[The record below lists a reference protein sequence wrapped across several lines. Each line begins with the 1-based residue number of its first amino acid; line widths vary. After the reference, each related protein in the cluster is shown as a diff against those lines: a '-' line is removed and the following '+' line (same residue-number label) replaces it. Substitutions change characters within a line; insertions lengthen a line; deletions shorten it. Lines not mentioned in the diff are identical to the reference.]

1 MLNPHSSGLHL
12 PNFEINNFRGI
23 PHISIGEFGRVTL
36 LAGRNGVGKS
46 SILEALRVYAMR
58 GHQDIFREILLKR
71 EEYVRIQDEE
81 LRPNLVPDYNALF
94 FGRSYSPHNTIS
106 IGPTSGEDT
115 LYIDVKEGK
124 DLTPDQLEIFSEIA
138 PESNQRALRIKYN
151 DSQSLLPWLSGVP
164 DKSGVKPV
172 TRISR
177 AVRRISGLTSSVMPT
192 PINFELIGPGL
203 PSNEMIAR
211 LFDEVVLTEKEQIL
225 LEALQLTGESI
236 EGVAV
241 VGDDRGRYRFTDR
254 RIVVKLKNQ
263 IGRVPLKSLGD
274 GITRLFTTALA
285 LIESGGGFLLIDE
298 VENGIHYSVLENFWS
313 MVLRASRDY
322 NVQVFATT
330 HSFDCVKSFARA
342 AAENQHAS
350 GVLIR
355 LDRQGTNLRAVEYP
369 ERELVIAGK
378 QDIEVR

>member
-1 MLNPHSSGLHL
+1 MLDPHSSGLHL

-23 PHISIGEFGRVTL
+23 PHIFIEEFGRVTL
-36 LAGRNGVGKS
+36 LAGRNGMGKS
-46 SILEALRVYAMR
+46 SILEALRVYATR
-58 GHQDIFREILLKR
+58 GHQDVFREILLKR

-81 LRPNLVPDYNALF
+81 LRSNLVPDYNALF

-106 IGPTSGEDT
+106 IGPTSGENK
-115 LYIDVKEGK
+115 LVIDILEES
-124 DLTPDQLEIFSEIA
+124 DLTPNQVELFSEIV
-138 PESNQRALRIKYN
+138 PESDLRALRIRYN
-151 DSQSLLPWLSGVP
+151 GSQSLLPLLSRNP
-164 DKSGVKPV
+164 DKSGIKHVP
-172 TRISR
+172 R
-177 AVRRISGLTSSVMPT
+177 AIKRISGLTSSVMPT
-192 PINFELIGPGL
+192 PINSVLIGPGL
-203 PSNEMIAR
+203 PNNEMIAR
-211 LFDEVVLTEKEQIL
+211 LFDEVVLTEKEKLL

-241 VGDDRGRYRFTDR
+241 VGDDLRRYRYADR
-254 RIVVKLKNQ
+254 RIVVKLQNQ
-263 IGRVPLKSLGD
+263 TGRVPLKSLGD

-298 VENGIHYSVLENFWS
+298 VENGIHYSVLENFWR
-313 MVLRASRDY
+313 MVLSAAHDY

-330 HSFDCVKSFARA
+330 HSFDCVTAFSRA

-369 ERELVIAGK
+369 ERELVIAGE